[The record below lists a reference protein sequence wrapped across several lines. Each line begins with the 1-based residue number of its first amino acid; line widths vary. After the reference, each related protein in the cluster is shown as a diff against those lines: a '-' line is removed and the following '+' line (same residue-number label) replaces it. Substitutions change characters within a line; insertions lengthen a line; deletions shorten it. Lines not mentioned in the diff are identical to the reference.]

1 MVAQDPAGL
10 PTGTRLC
17 NCYEEEQVACSQEE
31 KEEKGWASQVRSSLQ
46 IHPGEKRGLY
56 DWSPHHMERN
66 TCFPPHLSP
75 VILDKSRQPPRSS
88 LLEAI
93 LFFPRVCH
101 QEHLA

>member
-56 DWSPHHMERN
+56 D
-66 TCFPPHLSP
+66 
-75 VILDKSRQPPRSS
+75 
-88 LLEAI
+88 
-93 LFFPRVCH
+93 
-101 QEHLA
+101 